1 MRSALRRRGVCGRRA
16 RLEGGSLPARAR
28 TRRGSFLSRIA
39 VISDTHVPRGAR
51 ALPDECLRLLAG
63 ADLVL
68 HAGDFV
74 SAQFL
79 EELRRIGP
87 PVEGVHGNM
96 DEAALKAVL
105 PKQRVVEDGNI
116 RIGMVHDAGPRV
128 GREARLA
135 VRFEDCE
142 AVIYGHTHVPQV
154 EPQSRLANGTPEL
167 AGALDARPPGQ
178 GFSDHAGAGHA
189 PGLTGKY
196 RFKGESVL
204 GESAPLRS
212 RSTAPGLQGAC
223 P

>member
-1 MRSALRRRGVCGRRA
+1 M
-16 RLEGGSLPARAR
+16 
-28 TRRGSFLSRIA
+28 
-39 VISDTHVPRGAR
+39 
-51 ALPDECLRLLAG
+51 PDECLRLLAG

-105 PKQRVVEDGNI
+105 PKQRVVEAGNV

-154 EPQSRLANGTPEL
+154 ERFKHLWILNPGSPTERRSSPVHSMLLLRVRRSRITPEL
-167 AGALDARPPGQ
+167 V
-178 GFSDHAGAGHA
+178 
-189 PGLTGKY
+189 T
-196 RFKGESVL
+196 
-204 GESAPLRS
+204 
-212 RSTAPGLQGAC
+212 LQA
-223 P
+223 